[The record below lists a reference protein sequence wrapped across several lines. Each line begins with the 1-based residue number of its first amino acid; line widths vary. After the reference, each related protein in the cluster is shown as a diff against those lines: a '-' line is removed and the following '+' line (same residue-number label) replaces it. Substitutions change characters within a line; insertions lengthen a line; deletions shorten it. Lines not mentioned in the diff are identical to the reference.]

1 MYCVFRTR
9 FARSFHMIHSI
20 GPNKTSSPF
29 TFWDRIWY
37 SQDEEVRL
45 SHFVLFLSES
55 LATFHTTESNLSR
68 TSLGAVDRT
77 VCWSLRPTP
86 WWRLVSL
93 LMHGSDLIDVSAPA
107 LHGCRRPFIVSTIR
121 HGAVASRPWRRNEL
135 NEHFI
140 FPDGMASKRCRCHYN
155 RVLSIIIYL

>member
-1 MYCVFRTR
+1 MYRVSFRTSLSHDPLNR
-9 FARSFHMIHSI
+9 AKQNFISFHILESNLVQPGWRSTALAFRTLLI
-20 GPNKTSSPF
+20 WITS
-29 TFWDRIWY
+29 Y
-37 SQDEEVRL
+37 L
-45 SHFVLFLSES
+45 SHDRVES
-55 LATFHTTESNLSR
+55 ESNLSR
-68 TSLGAVDRT
+68 GCRPRT

-140 FPDGMASKRCRCHYN
+140 FPDGMASKQCRCHYN